1 MNERMNERMHIRR
14 NHVVRRWNARDS
26 GRHEQ
31 SQINTPKQKREGAR
45 RRRRPV
51 RVRARSWWRTLFFG
65 LVVDKT
71 AGVHALLVESLTSER
86 GRGASGEREAFSFS
100 PPETNTSRET
110 CRTGTTQRSPSWST
124 VHCACA
130 FHIDQYSGD
139 DDDDDGGGGNHYNDN
154 RRATTAAS
162 SSTARSI
169 TRRSTTKHAKG
180 TRSQR
185 KKQREQK
192 PLLSRRQSHAH
203 AYTHTNTQR
212 REGKGT
218 NEGEQ
223 LTETVRQSNVRLCA
237 TKHIEPKTGSLLL
250 PLSYYRTTST

>member
-1 MNERMNERMHIRR
+1 MHIRR

-86 GRGASGEREAFSFS
+86 GREASSEHEAFSFS
-100 PPETNTSRET
+100 PPKTNTSRET

-124 VHCACA
+124 VDCACA
-130 FHIDQYSGD
+130 FHIDQCSGD
-139 DDDDDGGGGNHYNDN
+139 DDDDDDGGSHYNDN

-185 KKQREQK
+185 KKTTRAK
-192 PLLSRRQSHAH
+192 TTVVALAITRSRIH
-203 AYTHTNTQR
+203 THTQTH
-212 REGKGT
+212 REEKGRERT
-218 NEGEQ
+218 RGNN
-223 LTETVRQSNVRLCA
+223 S
-237 TKHIEPKTGSLLL
+237 PKRSDN
-250 PLSYYRTTST
+250 RM